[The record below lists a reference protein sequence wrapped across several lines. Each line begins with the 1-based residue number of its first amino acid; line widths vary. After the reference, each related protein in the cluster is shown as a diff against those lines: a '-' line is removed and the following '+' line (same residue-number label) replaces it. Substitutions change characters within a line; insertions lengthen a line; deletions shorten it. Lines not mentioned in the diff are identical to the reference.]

1 MSWNKSDK
9 TGPTR
14 CQMSVVPFSTAQ
26 RFHGFVVPQVMM
38 NPVVCWSFREDGFH
52 GVLHNVSWCR
62 ASREDDCP
70 SVFACVLG
78 TWMYSEVTLEQLQ
91 HYSPHPF
98 TAELWSV
105 SISSRVSLRGADIWI
120 AQYCTGSRRSFRFPF
135 WKSNHCMR
143 KWFQEILSLLLNS
156 HNRLHYPQKWHAYIS
171 TQINAAITGSTPVV
185 LWKIILWL

>member
-1 MSWNKSDK
+1 MSCNKSDK

-14 CQMSVVPFSTAQ
+14 CQMSVVPFSTAR
-26 RFHGFVVPQVMM
+26 RFHVFAVPRVMM

-62 ASREDDCP
+62 ASGEDDCP
-70 SVFACVLG
+70 SVCACVLG

-91 HYSPHPF
+91 HYSPHPRA
-98 TAELWSV
+98 AESWSV
-105 SISSRVSLRGADIWI
+105 SVSSRVSEER
-120 AQYCTGSRRSFRFPF
+120 TSESRSAAEGVDRVSRFP
-135 WKSNHCMR
+135 SENQNHCTR
-143 KWFQEILSLLLNS
+143 KWFQEILFLLLNS

-171 TQINAAITGSTPVV
+171 TQINTAITGSTPAA